1 VMRKEVVWV
10 VMMTSLVVE
19 RFGLDP
25 RPGGPARTS
34 VSNIC
39 SNAQHVKHWLRA
51 ILAGTTDTV

>member
-1 VMRKEVVWV
+1 VWV

-39 SNAQHVKHWLRA
+39 SNAQHVKHWLGA